1 MSQSDHMK
9 LDKIILLIYIELDS
23 NDSMRRY
30 VLDMY
35 NLHRYWAGTPSAS
48 STVRPCQRPSMAW
61 FNRWMNHFCAPR
73 NNSRN
78 VPRFWG
84 SHPPN
89 NCCHFP
95 ARRCQNLT
103 HHQIL
108 PSCLCTQPCHWLE
121 SLGHYHMAKH
131 LPFLFRLPLTILV
144 SSITEGLKL
153 RTKSCYFKDSTVTVW
168 VRFRPASRRVTRL
181 TCFLGWY

>member
-1 MSQSDHMK
+1 MILWGGTSSTCMMYIDVELAHLAHCPPSDRANH
-9 LDKIILLIYIELDS
+9 LPWLDS
-23 NDSMRRY
+23 
-30 VLDMY
+30 
-35 NLHRYWAGTPSAS
+35 
-48 STVRPCQRPSMAW
+48 TVGWIP
-61 FNRWMNHFCAPR
+61 FCASR

-95 ARRCQNLT
+95 ARCCQNLT

-168 VRFRPASRRVTRL
+168 VRFWPASRRVTRL